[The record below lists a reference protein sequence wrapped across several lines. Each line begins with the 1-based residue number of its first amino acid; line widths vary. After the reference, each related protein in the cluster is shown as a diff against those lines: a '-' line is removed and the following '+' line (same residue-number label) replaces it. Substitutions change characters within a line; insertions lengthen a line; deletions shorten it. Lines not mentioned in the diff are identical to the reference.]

1 MEEKKLKADE
11 FEAALNEILN
21 QNIKYDTVDV
31 SELSVY
37 DRRFEEINQELL
49 KYYQKRTGN
58 DFEEMYKIII

>member
-31 SELSVY
+31 
-37 DRRFEEINQELL
+37 
-49 KYYQKRTGN
+49 
-58 DFEEMYKIII
+58 